1 MNIKDLR
8 ISLQLKLGFAVL
20 LLFVI
25 AMGTVSY
32 MHTDKIHQQI
42 ETMYDHPLKV
52 RRAIGNLNADILS
65 MRLGGRDLMLAKSD
79 QEKRDAIQLMELS
92 AADAFQQ
99 FNVLREQYLGSS
111 KDIDETYM
119 AFVRWKTAH
128 GENTKLAISGEIEKV
143 KESVCATGTV
153 GRYGDQMLAEIK
165 DISDFAERK
174 TEELYFNANQ
184 LHDSLNRQLILL
196 VAAILSFSFI
206 IVYILLRNIRKP
218 LAELVVAAKRFQ
230 KGDMDARSSYALHN
244 EFGILSDSFNA
255 MAEGIQVKTDL
266 DGKVA
271 SLAGLMLSEY
281 DVKKFFQATLN
292 ALAAHTGSQMA
303 AIYMLSDD
311 RKTFEH
317 FESTGVD
324 NNARQSFSADS
335 FEGEFGSAISSR
347 KVQWIKNIP
356 EDTRFVFHTVSGKFI
371 PREIITIPILADNEV
386 VSIISLASVSAY
398 SNKSIQLIDRIL
410 VTLCSR
416 VEGIMAY
423 HKIKE
428 ILGKLEH
435 QNRELETQKT
445 ELSSQSAELI
455 EQNTELEMQ
464 KNQLDEANRLKTN
477 FLSNMSHEL
486 RTPLNSVI
494 ALSGVLNR
502 RLANQIPEEE
512 HSYLDVIERNGKHLL
527 SLINDILDI
536 SRIESGREEVEIT
549 KFNAN
554 ALIAELV
561 SMINPQAKQKN
572 IELLQ
577 TWSEP
582 DLFIAS
588 DAHKC
593 RHILQNII
601 SNAVKFTEKGKVEVI
616 ARKSDK
622 NILITV
628 TDTGIGISEKHIP
641 HIFDEFRQADSST
654 SRRFGGTGLGLA
666 IAKKYANLLGGTILI
681 KSSFGKGSEFT
692 LTIPLRY
699 AAENRVVEEET
710 ERRGIE
716 GGNGVRECG
725 SAGVKEG
732 EESMGVCESVCVK
745 ESEKNCVSLSHTHP
759 HAPTHSSPH
768 PHTHAPTHSSP
779 HPHTHAPTY
788 SKNPWNA
795 GNLRTQSNTAE
806 IKTILLVEDSEPA
819 IIQIKDF
826 LEESGYHILV
836 ARNGGEAL
844 GIIAQTIPDAMI
856 LDLMMP
862 GIDGFEVLKTV
873 RDAERTAHI
882 PVLILTAKHISKE
895 ELRFLKRNNIHQ
907 LIQKGDVKRNALLNA
922 VTQMVFSETVE
933 TVKPRRELKT
943 IEGKPLV
950 LVVEDNPDNML
961 TVRALLSDNYSVIEA
976 VDGNICVEMA
986 KKHEPHLILMDVALP
1001 GMDGIEAFKAI
1012 RENGKLQ
1019 HIPVVALTAS
1029 AMTHD
1034 RETILSYGFDAYIAK
1049 PIDAESFFKT
1059 INEVLGRE

>member
-1 MNIKDLR
+1 MNIKNLR
-8 ISLQLKLGFAVL
+8 VSLQLKLGFAVI

-25 AMGTVSY
+25 VLGVVSY
-32 MHTDKIHQQI
+32 IHSYEIQKQT
-42 ETMYDHPLKV
+42 ETMYEHPLQV
-52 RRAIGNLNADILS
+52 RRAIGHLKADIFAIH
-65 MRLGGRDLMLAKSD
+65 RDMKDLFLAGDEREMALDLD
-79 QEKRDAIQLMELS
+79 QIEKWKDN
-92 AADAFQQ
+92 AFDQIDI
-99 FNVLREQYLGSS
+99 LYSQYLGPRI
-111 KDIDETYM
+111 DIDLLKQTFVIWNSMREETIRLLR
-119 AFVRWKTAH
+119 A
-128 GENTKLAISGEIEKV
+128 G
-143 KESVCATGTV
+143 
-153 GRYGDQMLAEIK
+153 
-165 DISDFAERK
+165 K
-174 TEELYFNANQ
+174 TEEAANRTKNYGVAGKQVDGLLAALQKIDEFAEDKGDALYASSRELNA
-184 LHDSLNRQLILL
+184 SLTRQLILL
-196 VAAILSFSFI
+196 LALILSLSL
-206 IVYILLRNIRKP
+206 IVIYIVLRNIRKP
-218 LAELVVAAKRFQ
+218 LAELVVAAKRFH

-324 NNARQSFSADS
+324 NNARQSFSAYS
-335 FEGEFGSAISSR
+335 LEGEFGSAISSR

-386 VSIISLASVSAY
+386 VAIISLASVSTY

-428 ILGKLEH
+428 ILGELEH

-549 KFNAN
+549 KFNAS
-554 ALIAELV
+554 ALVAELV
-561 SMINPQAKQKN
+561 GMINPQAKQKN

-577 TWSEP
+577 TRSEP
-582 DLFIAS
+582 DLFIVS

-601 SNAVKFTEKGKVEVI
+601 SNAVKFTEKGKVEVT
-616 ARKSDK
+616 ARESDN
-622 NILITV
+622 NIVITV

-666 IAKKYANLLGGTILI
+666 IAKKYANLLGGTISV
-681 KSSFGKGSEFT
+681 KSSFAKGSEFT
-692 LTIPLRY
+692 LTLPLRY

-710 ERRGIE
+710 ERQWP
-716 GGNGVRECG
+716 GGRIGESGNPPSLGSLPASG
-725 SAGVKEG
+725 SAFGDQGYGGRSRRIGVGEG
-732 EESMGVCESVCVK
+732 
-745 ESEKNCVSLSHTHP
+745 L
-759 HAPTHSSPH
+759 
-768 PHTHAPTHSSP
+768 
-779 HPHTHAPTY
+779 
-788 SKNPWNA
+788 WNA
-795 GNLRTQSNTAE
+795 GNLPASASGKGKDCQQVDMERRQ
-806 IKTILLVEDSEPA
+806 LDSWVSCE
-819 IIQIKDF
+819 
-826 LEESGYHILV
+826 LESGLV
-836 ARNGGEAL
+836 C
-844 GIIAQTIPDAMI
+844 
-856 LDLMMP
+856 
-862 GIDGFEVLKTV
+862 
-873 RDAERTAHI
+873 
-882 PVLILTAKHISKE
+882 S
-895 ELRFLKRNNIHQ
+895 
-907 LIQKGDVKRNALLNA
+907 
-922 VTQMVFSETVE
+922 
-933 TVKPRRELKT
+933 RRIYT
-943 IEGKPLV
+943 PL
-950 LVVEDNPDNML
+950 
-961 TVRALLSDNYSVIEA
+961 S
-976 VDGNICVEMA
+976 
-986 KKHEPHLILMDVALP
+986 
-1001 GMDGIEAFKAI
+1001 
-1012 RENGKLQ
+1012 
-1019 HIPVVALTAS
+1019 
-1029 AMTHD
+1029 
-1034 RETILSYGFDAYIAK
+1034 
-1049 PIDAESFFKT
+1049 
-1059 INEVLGRE
+1059 